1 MPTIKL
7 TGLSNGAARVIG
19 TTDDALV
26 DGSMTIGDADTDSI
40 VVNAEFDSHLVPD
53 DDNTY
58 DLGEANKKWR
68 KGYFDEIL
76 AKIPQAKSAK
86 FSSTDASLRYVRW
99 DSTGSNGTPGVNNKF
114 IAPVNGSLLT
124 VLVRATSAPGATAIG
139 FHKAVNGAAN
149 LNTTATETKNV
160 DMVNANTSYQVAFD
174 RPAFS
179 AGEILGISFDPTN
192 TPNDV
197 NITCIFLFDWAL

>member
-1 MPTIKL
+1 
-7 TGLSNGAARVIG
+7 
-19 TTDDALV
+19 
-26 DGSMTIGDADTDSI
+26 

-58 DLGEANKKWR
+58 DIGEASKKWR

-99 DSTGSNGTPGVNNKF
+99 DAAGSNGTPGVNNKF
-114 IAPVNGSLLT
+114 IAPVDGSLLT
-124 VLVRATSAPGATAIG
+124 VLVRSTANPTSAGVTSIG
-139 FHKAVNGAAN
+139 FHKASNGTAD
-149 LNTTATETKNV
+149 LNTTAVETKSV
-160 DMVNANTSYQVAFD
+160 DMASANTSYQVVFD
-174 RPAFS
+174 RPNFS

>member
-76 AKIPQAKSAK
+76 AKVPQAKSAK
-86 FSSTDASLRYVRW
+86 FSSTDTSLRYVRW
-99 DSTGSNGTPGVNNKF
+99 DAAGSNGTPGVNNKL
-114 IAPVNGSLLT
+114 IAPVNGTLLT
-124 VLVRATSAPGATAIG
+124 VLVRTTAAAGATSVG
-139 FHKAVNGAAN
+139 FHKASNGVAN
-149 LNTTATETKNV
+149 LNTTATETKSV
-160 DMVNANTSYQVAFD
+160 DIANANTTYQVVFD
-174 RPAFS
+174 RPSFNG
-179 AGEILGISFDPTN
+179 GEILGISFDPTN
-192 TPNDV
+192 QPNDV

>member
-7 TGLSNGAARVIG
+7 TGLSGGRVTTIG
-19 TTDDALV
+19 TTDDAIV

-58 DLGEANKKWR
+58 DLGEHSKKWR

-76 AKIPQAKSAK
+76 AKVPQAKSAK
-86 FSSTDASLRYVRW
+86 FSSTDTSLRYVRW
-99 DSTGSNGTPGVNNKF
+99 DSAGSNGTPGVNNKF
-114 IAPVNGSLLT
+114 IAPVNGSLLA
-124 VLVRATSAPGATAIG
+124 VLVRATSAPGATSIG
-139 FHKAVNGAAN
+139 FHKASNGVAN
-149 LNTTATETKNV
+149 LNTTAVETKSV

-174 RPAFS
+174 RPTFS
-179 AGEILGISFDPTN
+179 AGEILGISFDPTT